1 MSITKFHIRFKTFA
15 QKLKLIYTYKVNLFK
30 GEKEMFKCNRLLGVF
45 LAAVMSVS
53 ASASNVFAIDTSVID
68 EKWGK
73 PTVVYGSGLNDEQIE
88 STREL
93 FDIQDTNNVYETS
106 VDANDLFTYLG
117 VAGADNL
124 ILISS
129 VMVQKQDAGTGVKV
143 KIITPENITKITS
156 NQYANAAITAGVS
169 DVEIDVAAVSKVTG
183 ESALTG
189 VYKAL
194 EANGETLDADRT
206 QVAQDELE
214 TTNEIAENNS
224 DNSNF
229 NSSNLDQ
236 AIVEIK
242 QELAEI
248 KQNQGS
254 AATAEQVE
262 QVVQDAL
269 NKFNLSDIIS
279 QDDID
284 KLIAF
289 AKKYQNTSAIE
300 SQEVLDQLNK
310 LSGSLKNQLS
320 GLFNKAQSEGWLD
333 KIINF
338 IKSLF
343 N

>member
-1 MSITKFHIRFKTFA
+1 
-15 QKLKLIYTYKVNLFK
+15 
-30 GEKEMFKCNRLLGVF
+30 MFKCNKLLGAA
-45 LAAVMSVS
+45 LAVVMGVS
-53 ASASNVFAIDTSVID
+53 ACATNVFAIDTSVID

-73 PTVVYGSGLNDEQIE
+73 PTVVYGGGLTNDQIQ
-88 STREL
+88 STRDL
-93 FDIQDTNNVYETS
+93 FDIKDTNNVYETS
-106 VDANDLFTYLG
+106 VDANDLYTYLG
-117 VAGADNL
+117 IAGGSTSS
-124 ILISS
+124 LISS
-129 VMVQKQDAGTGVKV
+129 VMVQKKDSGTGVKV
-143 KIITPENITKITS
+143 KIITEDNITKITS

-169 DVEIDVAAVSKVTG
+169 DVEIDVASVSKVTG

-194 EANGETLDADRT
+194 ESNGETLDLDRT

-214 TTNEIAENNS
+214 TTNEIAENNA

-229 NSSNLDQ
+229 DSGRLDQ
-236 AIVEIK
+236 AMVEIK
-242 QELAEI
+242 KELAEI

-262 QVVQDAL
+262 QVVTDAL
-269 NKFNLSDIIS
+269 KKFNLSDIIS
-279 QDDID
+279 QDDIN
-284 KLIAF
+284 KLIEF
-289 AKKYQNTSAIE
+289 AKKYQNTSAID
-300 SQEVLDQLNK
+300 SQEVLKQLNK

-320 GLFNKAQSEGWLD
+320 GLLDKAQSEGWFD

>member
-1 MSITKFHIRFKTFA
+1 
-15 QKLKLIYTYKVNLFK
+15 
-30 GEKEMFKCNRLLGVF
+30 MFKCNKLLGAA
-45 LAAVMSVS
+45 LAVVMGVS
-53 ASASNVFAIDTSVID
+53 ACATNVFAIDTSVID

-73 PTVVYGSGLNDEQIE
+73 PTVVYGGGLTNDQIQ
-88 STREL
+88 STRDL
-93 FDIQDTNNVYETS
+93 FDIKDTNNVYETS
-106 VDANDLFTYLG
+106 VDANDLYTYLG
-117 VAGADNL
+117 IAGGSTSS
-124 ILISS
+124 LISS
-129 VMVQKQDAGTGVKV
+129 VMVQKKDSGTGVKV
-143 KIITPENITKITS
+143 KIITEDNITKITS

-169 DVEIDVAAVSKVTG
+169 DVEIDVASVSKVTG

-194 EANGETLDADRT
+194 EANGETLDLDCT

-214 TTNEIAENNS
+214 TTNEIAENNA

-229 NSSNLDQ
+229 DSGRLDQ
-236 AIVEIK
+236 AMVEIK
-242 QELAEI
+242 KELAEI

-262 QVVQDAL
+262 QVVTDAL
-269 NKFNLSDIIS
+269 KKFNLSDIIS
-279 QDDID
+279 QDDIN
-284 KLIAF
+284 KLIEF
-289 AKKYQNTSAIE
+289 AKKYQNTSAID
-300 SQEVLDQLNK
+300 SQEVLKQLNK

-320 GLFNKAQSEGWLD
+320 GLLDKAQSEGWFD

>member
-1 MSITKFHIRFKTFA
+1 
-15 QKLKLIYTYKVNLFK
+15 
-30 GEKEMFKCNRLLGVF
+30 MFKFNKLLGAS
-45 LAAVMSVS
+45 LAVVMGVS
-53 ASASNVFAIDTSVID
+53 ACATNVFAIDTSVID

-73 PTVVYGSGLNDEQIE
+73 PTVVYGGGLTNDQIQ
-88 STREL
+88 STRDL
-93 FDIQDTNNVYETS
+93 FDIKDTNNVYETS
-106 VDANDLFTYLG
+106 VDANDLYTYLG
-117 VAGADNL
+117 IAGGSTSS
-124 ILISS
+124 LISS
-129 VMVQKQDAGTGVKV
+129 VMVQKKDSGTGLKV
-143 KIITPENITKITS
+143 KIITEDNITKITS

-169 DVEIDVAAVSKVTG
+169 DVEIDVASVSKVTG

-194 EANGETLDADRT
+194 EANGETLDLDRT

-214 TTNEIAENNS
+214 TTNEIAENNA

-229 NSSNLDQ
+229 DSGRLDQ
-236 AIVEIK
+236 AMVEIK
-242 QELAEI
+242 KELAEI

-262 QVVQDAL
+262 QVVTDAL
-269 NKFNLSDIIS
+269 KKFNLSDIIS
-279 QDDID
+279 QDDIN
-284 KLIAF
+284 KLIEF
-289 AKKYQNTSAIE
+289 AKKYQNTSAID
-300 SQEVLDQLNK
+300 SQEVLKQLNK

-320 GLFNKAQSEGWLD
+320 GLLDKAQSEGWFD